1 MGTMRVDSIM
11 VFNYIG
17 SKRRMAGKLSK
28 MIPKSCKVYAEPYCG
43 GAALALNSREFDVK
57 VLNDFNP
64 HIANF
69 WRVATDPLTSK
80 ELLEAL
86 KHTRHSQSEFMR
98 AKERRDTYGAN
109 RRDKLQW
116 AVDTYILYRQSYSG
130 KGEHWTYSSKE
141 SYEHQL
147 MKPEGLALAF
157 KKLQEQPFR
166 VYNTN
171 ALDCLE
177 SEGLLDN
184 PEAFVY
190 LDPPY
195 LEGLRCKGK
204 LYQCDMPDVCDHID
218 LLKAIKHAKAK
229 IVLSGYWSGR
239 DDGTDLYDYYLIP
252 HGWHR
257 YLLGEYRKGCSTSED
272 TENGAEWVWTNFDL
286 KVEAPGALSMRQ
298 SYCDETNSPVWGDQ
312 K

>member
-1 MGTMRVDSIM
+1 
-11 VFNYIG
+11 
-17 SKRRMAGKLSK
+17 
-28 MIPKSCKVYAEPYCG
+28 
-43 GAALALNSREFDVK
+43 
-57 VLNDFNP
+57 
-64 HIANF
+64 
-69 WRVATDPLTSK
+69 
-80 ELLEAL
+80 
-86 KHTRHSQSEFMR
+86 
-98 AKERRDTYGAN
+98 
-109 RRDKLQW
+109 
-116 AVDTYILYRQSYSG
+116 
-130 KGEHWTYSSKE
+130 
-141 SYEHQL
+141 

-166 VYNTN
+166 VYNTD

-239 DDGTDLYDYYLIP
+239 DDQKRQRTF
-252 HGWHR
+252 GWQ
-257 YLLGEYRKGCSTSED
+257 G
-272 TENGAEWVWTNFDL
+272 NI
-286 KVEAPGALSMRQ
+286 
-298 SYCDETNSPVWGDQ
+298 
-312 K
+312 